1 MQNAFEAIKRD
12 NKIKR
17 GKSGWKN
24 VGKKYN
30 QHISAVRPHNY
41 CAEKQGDVIIFW
53 KIFWNTYLIFFK
65 KCKKSKHWN
74 RKRLSEHITQLLRW
88 KTGWRDFFLKN
99 IPRWFKYLT
108 NIEKRNIKKRIAAK
122 EWNCHYWQTI
132 QFYADKLNNVIIPS
146 GIFF

>member
-1 MQNAFEAIKRD
+1 M
-12 NKIKR
+12 
-17 GKSGWKN
+17 
-24 VGKKYN
+24 
-30 QHISAVRPHNY
+30 
-41 CAEKQGDVIIFW
+41 AEKMSEKNTTSIFQLSDHTIIALKNRVMW
-53 KIFWNTYLIFFK
+53 LFFEKYFEIPTWYFLK

-88 KTGWRDFFLKN
+88 KTGWRDYFLKN

-108 NIEKRNIKKRIAAK
+108 NIEKKKNIKKRIAAK

-132 QFYADKLNNVIIPS
+132 QFYADKLNDVIIPS